1 MKKKNLFMMAC
12 AALLFAA
19 CSESLPDGG
28 GDGSGVDNTDGEAW
42 VSLNVRT
49 GGTTKSLNTPNTE
62 NGTENETKVNE
73 MMVVFFDNH
82 VDTPTPDPSVVDV
95 KLWGSGDPEINT
107 PGQGGGTATSAF
119 KVKKTAKAFMVV
131 LNPSTEF
138 KTAATLTNA
147 KLSTVNAAI
156 INTDVT
162 SVIGAD
168 KKNFM
173 MTNAKGKLEPTK
185 ITDTGGTVDVEDI
198 DLVTYPTAGEAEK
211 QPQ

>member
-28 GDGSGVDNTDGEAW
+28 GDGGGVDNTDGEAW
-42 VSLNVRT
+42 VSLSVRT

-95 KLWGSGDPEINT
+95 KLWGSGDPEIST
-107 PGQGGGTATSAF
+107 LD
-119 KVKKTAKAFMVV
+119 KA
-131 LNPSTEF
+131 
-138 KTAATLTNA
+138 
-147 KLSTVNAAI
+147 
-156 INTDVT
+156 
-162 SVIGAD
+162 
-168 KKNFM
+168 
-173 MTNAKGKLEPTK
+173 
-185 ITDTGGTVDVEDI
+185 VE
-198 DLVTYPTAGEAEK
+198 LRQVHSR
-211 QPQ
+211 